1 MAIGN
6 LCQRPSVEIRLK
18 GLTVDGRL
26 PFVFEAS
33 GSETHFTNGYD
44 PDPRA
49 RRLFAFQ
56 RPGALARTVRDAEA
70 DAVRATW
77 RGKVRDLPDL
87 LTEELRPA
95 QVKAIEGIERSL
107 AEPRFSRSLV
117 QMATGAGKT
126 FTAVTKTYRLLKFR
140 EFQNYATPD
149 DGRRFTEL
157 YNVDKLTSA
166 GMAHRA
172 SVGLRWAQRGLP
184 GPDRQPPN
192 FEAGV
197 APSFARTQRS
207 QPLQQ

>member
-1 MAIGN
+1 MTPILG
-6 LCQRPSVEIRLK
+6 RGDSSPS
-18 GLTVDGRL
+18 
-26 PFVFEAS
+26 
-33 GSETHFTNGYD
+33 NG
-44 PDPRA
+44 PKP
-49 RRLFAFQ
+49 
-56 RPGALARTVRDAEA
+56 LARTVRDAEA

-126 FTAVTKTYRLLKFR
+126 FTAVTETYRLLKFGGFRRVLFLVDRNNLGDQTLR

-157 YNVDKLTSA
+157 YNVDKLTGA

-172 SVGLRWAQRGLP
+172 SVGLRWAQRRLSW
-184 GPDRQPPN
+184 PDWQSSAV
-192 FEAGV
+192 EAGV
-197 APSFARTQRS
+197 APGATRAQRS
-207 QPLQQ
+207 PTV